1 LGVGCLIIK
10 QFGFHYLMSM
20 KEEPD
25 EVLIEKSRDGDMAA
39 FKMLVVRHEG
49 KVAGVVRSMLGAT
62 PEAEDVGQE
71 VFIKFYDSL
80 NKFRGESQVSTY
92 LIRIAI
98 NLALNE
104 LKRKQK
110 ANARYASL
118 ESVGGMG
125 DAADTMDLKELLA
138 YEFKQL
144 DADFQAVATLR
155 LIEGY
160 STEETSSLLGIPLG
174 TTLSRLAR
182 AQQKLRLALTKK
194 L

>member
-1 LGVGCLIIK
+1 MGVGCLIIK
-10 QFGFHYLMSM
+10 QSGFHYLMSM
-20 KEEPD
+20 KGEPD